1 MTSTILSVDELIT
14 QTPDRD
20 NREQFSEMWRILCEL
35 RERIGQ
41 RFELKPDPSVEDLAS
56 YGSTDGSTKGHLSAW
71 AGDEIDWMIHSF
83 MGTPARSFSN
93 MHLTAWLGPQ
103 VDVPHFGMALGTI
116 PDMFV
121 YLDLVPRADLLTDLD
136 YLDRYY
142 EPRNARFLDF
152 EGDFEFKPF
161 VSRTL
166 YMRQA
171 QSRTSLCYMAKPTA
185 ANIDKVRKAA
195 HEMLDQWLRFVDE
208 ARPVPVEKQ
217 AQLAARDLFVRRA
230 ISERDPA
237 NVMGEKIF
245 GKQLTDRLVG
255 TLWGNGRVLKRAGS
269 WQQ

>member
-1 MTSTILSVDELIT
+1 
-14 QTPDRD
+14 
-20 NREQFSEMWRILCEL
+20 
-35 RERIGQ
+35 
-41 RFELKPDPSVEDLAS
+41 
-56 YGSTDGSTKGHLSAW
+56 
-71 AGDEIDWMIHSF
+71 
-83 MGTPARSFSN
+83 
-93 MHLTAWLGPQ
+93 
-103 VDVPHFGMALGTI
+103 MALGTI

-121 YLDLVPRADLLTDLD
+121 YLDLVPRADLLTNLD

-152 EGDFEFKPF
+152 EGDAEFKPF

-171 QSRTSLCYMAKPTA
+171 QSRTSLCYMAKPTP
-185 ANIDKVRKAA
+185 ANLDKVRKAA
-195 HEMLDQWLRFVDE
+195 HEMLDQWLSFVDE
-208 ARPVPVEKQ
+208 AKPVPVEKQ

-255 TLWGNGRVLKRAGS
+255 ILWGNGRVLKRAGS